1 MSKILE
7 VSGVNKTYSSS
18 GEELKV
24 LQNISFDMDASEIV
38 AINGPSGIGK
48 TTLLNIIGTLDA
60 ADSGEIKIADLD
72 LTKLSD
78 EDLSQFRAEN
88 LGFVFQFHYLLPEFS
103 ALENVLI
110 PAKILGVD
118 KSEAEDRAEE
128 LLKAVGVYERQAH
141 KPSQLSGGERQR
153 VAIARALMNRPKLI
167 LADEPTGNLDPDN
180 GKRLVDLIRDVR
192 ERFDQSFLIA
202 THSRSL
208 SSACDR
214 IISLS

>member
-7 VSGVNKTYSSS
+7 VHGVNKTYDSS
-18 GEELKV
+18 GEALNV
-24 LQNISFDMDASEIV
+24 LQNISFDMDAAEIV

-60 ADSGEIKIADLD
+60 ADSGEIRIADQD
-72 LTKLSD
+72 LSKLSD
-78 EDLSQFRAEN
+78 QNLSLFRAEN

-110 PAKILGVD
+110 PAKILGLD
-118 KSEAEDRAEE
+118 KSEAQDRAEE
-128 LLKAVGVYERQAH
+128 LLKAVGVFERQAH

-153 VAIARALMNRPKLI
+153 VAIARALMNRPQLI
-167 LADEPTGNLDPDN
+167 LADEPTGNLDPEN
-180 GKRLVDLIRDVR
+180 GKRLVDLIQRVR
-192 ERFDQSFLIA
+192 EQFDQSFLIA

-208 SSACDR
+208 SAACDR